1 MNTPAADVQGT
12 AALLHICCNLPLRTL
27 YIRGSKYA
35 LMAGMGNNTHRA
47 TKRHIYSI
55 WLRSRPTALTAL
67 TIIERLSH
75 QIGLSLS
82 LSLSLYVF
90 SVSLCLSLSP
100 PPLSLPLPLPL
111 PPPPSLSTL
120 YLSLPLSPVGRFP
133 SHPWCWPQTDLRIR
147 ESAKMRGHHAAPRG
161 SAAEWGMRQQA

>member
-47 TKRHIYSI
+47 TKRRIYSI
-55 WLRSRPTALTAL
+55 WLRSRPTALTVL
-67 TIIERLSH
+67 TIIEMLSH

-100 PPLSLPLPLPL
+100 PLSVSLSLSRSLSLFLPP
-111 PPPPSLSTL
+111 PPPPSLYS
-120 YLSLPLSPVGRFP
+120 LSLSPSLSR
-133 SHPWCWPQTDLRIR
+133 WPIPFSSVVLATDGSEDPRVSEDER
-147 ESAKMRGHHAAPRG
+147 SSRGTQRLCC
-161 SAAEWGMRQQA
+161 